1 MNDILA
7 SLPSA
12 QVIERLEGAGIA
24 CARMNTMQEFVAH
37 AQHVERGRWT
47 SVGSPVGPLQMLL
60 PPVGLHDVAP
70 HMGPVPALG
79 EHTAAIL
86 GELGIDVE
94 TMAEWRSRGIL

>member
-1 MNDILA
+1 
-7 SLPSA
+7 
-12 QVIERLEGAGIA
+12 
-24 CARMNTMQEFVAH
+24 MNTMQEFVAH

-47 SVGSPVGPLQMLL
+47 SVGSPVGPLRMLL

-94 TMAEWRSRGIL
+94 PWLSGVPAASSTPAARR